1 MAAQGAE
8 LQDGDGREG
17 RIARSWRLSR
27 LAWQIVRSDR
37 AILVLAITSTLLS
50 AVALAVVYDLTG
62 MFSAHRHRGDGHF
75 ALITLIVA
83 FPLTFL
89 SVFFNTAIAAA
100 ANGVL
105 EGKRLSLRDAL
116 AVPGRRIGQVAA
128 WSLLATVVG
137 VIIDQIAR
145 RLPLLGNVIVRV
157 VGLSW
162 SLAALFVVPILAT
175 EGCAAPE
182 CLRRSVTLVKK
193 RWGEGISGN
202 VLITLW
208 AVVLIVPLAFLL
220 GIAIALSRGHGGVRV
235 ALLALLAIVF
245 VLVMAASGVVRQTF
259 DVVLY
264 RYALSGTAAAGFSES
279 DLQSPFSKGVLGVK
293 ASATPGA
300 KRGAAQPMHRPSKAS
315 LWAWLFSAAVGAG
328 LVVLWE
334 LHKHHWAHRVSARV
348 IAAAFA
354 FIFLTLAVRF
364 VLWLI
369 ERATSSS
376 G

>member
-1 MAAQGAE
+1 MRGSESYQG
-8 LQDGDGREG
+8 GSREG

-27 LAWQIVRSDR
+27 TAWQIVRSDR
-37 AILVLAITSTLLS
+37 AILILAIASTLVTT
-50 AVALAVVYDLTG
+50 AALAVIYVLTG
-62 MFSAHRHRGDGHF
+62 VFSGHRHGGGGHL
-75 ALITLIVA
+75 ALVTLIVA

-89 SVFFNTAIAAA
+89 SVFFNTAIAVA

-105 EGKRLSLRDAL
+105 EGKRPTLREAL
-116 AVPGRRIGQVAA
+116 AVPTRRIGQVAA

-137 VIIDQIAR
+137 VVIDQIAR
-145 RLPLLGNVIVRV
+145 RLPLVGNVIVRL

-182 CLRRSVTLVKK
+182 CLRRSVALVKQ

-208 AVVLIVPLAFLL
+208 AIVVIIPLAFVF
-220 GIAIALSRGHGGVRV
+220 GVIIAASRGHGSVRI
-235 ALLALLAIVF
+235 ALFAVMAIAF

-264 RYALSGTAAAGFSES
+264 RYAVTGSAAGGFSES
-279 DLQSPFSKGVLGVK
+279 DLKAPFSKGVLGTNRLATQPSRRPSM
-293 ASATPGA
+293 ASAG
-300 KRGAAQPMHRPSKAS
+300 
-315 LWAWLFSAAVGAG
+315 LWLFSAAISAG

-334 LHKHHWAHRVSARV
+334 LNKHHWAHRMSARV
-348 IAAAFA
+348 FAAVFVFIA
-354 FIFLTLAVRF
+354 ITLVVRL
-364 VLWLI
+364 VLWMIDRL
-369 ERATSSS
+369 ASA
-376 G
+376 

>member
-1 MAAQGAE
+1 MQGSEPYQA
-8 LQDGDGREG
+8 DNREG

-27 LAWQIVRSDR
+27 AAWQIVRSDR
-37 AILVLAITSTLLS
+37 AILILAVSSTLLTT
-50 AVALAVVYDLTG
+50 AALAVIYDLTG
-62 MFSAHRHRGDGHF
+62 MFSGHRHSGGGHF
-75 ALITLIVA
+75 ALVTLIVA
-83 FPLTFL
+83 YPLTFL

-105 EGKRLSLRDAL
+105 EGKRLSVREAL
-116 AVPGRRIGQVAA
+116 AVPTRRAGQVAA

-137 VIIDQIAR
+137 VVIDQIAR
-145 RLPLLGNVIVRV
+145 RLPLVGNVIVRV

-208 AVVLIVPLAFLL
+208 AVVLIIPLAFVF
-220 GIAIALSRGHGGVRV
+220 GAIIAVSRGHPGVRV
-235 ALLALLAIVF
+235 ALFAVMAIAF
-245 VLVMAASGVVRQTF
+245 VLLIAASGVVRQTF

-264 RYALSGTAAAGFSES
+264 RYAVIGSAAGGFSES
-279 DLQSPFSKGVLGVK
+279 DLKSPFSKGALGTNR
-293 ASATPGA
+293 AAT
-300 KRGAAQPMHRPSKAS
+300 QPIRRPSMAS
-315 LWAWLFSAAVGAG
+315 VWAWLFSAAVGAG

-348 IAAAFA
+348 ISAAIA
-354 FIFLTLAVRF
+354 FIVITAIARF

-369 ERATSSS
+369 DRATRS
-376 G
+376 